1 MEPERDVRIS
11 EHIPPASRGTLVL
24 SDALL
29 GRSESAAIVLRS
41 MVGYDEGIK
50 IETEFLLRRP
60 GVERRPLRDAL
71 NPQNADPA
79 ISFGSGTAGD
89 FRPLTW
95 NDAGGTLNIS
105 TLSADEGH
113 SRLTIRTWINP
124 APDELVV
131 GVRWLAQDI
140 QPTQLRVDCRH
151 VMGSW
156 SVPLWSAGVD
166 QMPG

>member
-1 MEPERDVRIS
+1 MDPHPDVRIS
-11 EHIPPASRGTLVL
+11 EHLPPASRGTLVL

-41 MVGYDEGIK
+41 VIGYDEGLK
-50 IETEFLLRRP
+50 VETEFLLRMP

-71 NPQNADPA
+71 DPHNADPA

-95 NDAGGTLNIS
+95 NDEGSTLSVS
-105 TLSADEGH
+105 TLSADEAH
-113 SRLTIRTWINP
+113 SRLTIRTWIRP

-131 GVRWLAQDI
+131 GVRWIAQDI
-140 QPTQLRVDCRH
+140 QPTHLRVDCRH
-151 VMGSW
+151 AMGSW
-156 SVPLWSAGVD
+156 SVPLWPDRAD
-166 QMPG
+166 